1 MNKHAAEKIASE
13 YYNLGIQLA
22 LKESGLLKVANTT
35 KSKKTKIQKMTMP
48 AMEVT
53 PSEAYGK
60 AKKQKKTLRNSAK
73 GTTPLDKYLG
83 KRRRQLA
90 YSNAGLPTHG
100 PAEEKMLDRSMDDDN
115 YAREIER
122 KLRQGDPG

>member
-1 MNKHAAEKIASE
+1 MNKQAAEKIASE

-22 LKESGLLKVANTT
+22 LKESGLLKVANPT
-35 KSKKTKIQKMTMP
+35 KSKKTPVQKITMP

-53 PSEAYGK
+53 PSEAYRK
-60 AKKQKKTLRNSAK
+60 AKKQKKKNRIYAK
-73 GTTPLDKYLG
+73 GTTPLDKHL
-83 KRRRQLA
+83 RRSRTQLA

-100 PAEEKMLDRSMDDDN
+100 SAEEKMLDRSMDDAN

>member
-1 MNKHAAEKIASE
+1 MNKHAAEKIATE

-22 LKESGLLKVANTT
+22 LKESGLLKIANST
-35 KSKKTKIQKMTMP
+35 KSKKTPVQKMTMP
-48 AMEVT
+48 AMGIT
-53 PSEAYGK
+53 PSEGYSK
-60 AKKQKKTLRNSAK
+60 ADKQKRKGRAGKTPVR
-73 GTTPLDKYLG
+73 DYLE

-100 PAEEKMLDRSMDDDN
+100 SAEEKMLDRSMGDAN
-115 YAREIER
+115 YAREIEH